1 MPNPTF
7 EQTMALA
14 GLISFVGLVVIVYV
28 IDLVQNIKHL
38 KNLAP
43 RKHHR
48 ELRRE
53 HLQRAE

>member
-28 IDLVQNIKHL
+28 IDLVQHIQHL
-38 KNLAP
+38 KSLAP
-43 RKHHR
+43 RTHHR
-48 ELRRE
+48 ELRSE
-53 HLQRAE
+53 HLQRVK